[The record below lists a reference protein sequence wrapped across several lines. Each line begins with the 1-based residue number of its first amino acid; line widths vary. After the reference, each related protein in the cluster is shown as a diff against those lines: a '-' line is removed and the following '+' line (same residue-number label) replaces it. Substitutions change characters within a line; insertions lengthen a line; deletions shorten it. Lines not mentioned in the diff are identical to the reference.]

1 MKHYITIVVVAVV
14 QSLAHAQEIPL
25 VESGMVTT
33 LSSKFFSENR
43 QVLLDAMQKQMDT
56 LKIEDSCSD
65 SEWGLVKLTL
75 CLSNQ
80 RIADFNAKI
89 SPSDFKINEN
99 FTYNIYD
106 LDLKYAFDFEL
117 DSVPWWFVD

>member
-1 MKHYITIVVVAVV
+1 
-14 QSLAHAQEIPL
+14 
-25 VESGMVTT
+25 MVTT

-89 SPSDFKINEN
+89 SPSDFEINEN